1 MIHHDIAGELFVFN
15 KPLSLD
21 AALNFEVTGDHNLLL
36 KELVPLFE
44 NQCLH
49 YQSISTCLGFPLILI
64 NLKLGDFAYE
74 GIEKYDLEVSCFG
87 LSFRSFKSFQKV

>member
-1 MIHHDIAGELFVFN
+1 MIHHDIAGELSVLN
-15 KPLSLD
+15 KLLSLD

-49 YQSISTCLGFPLILI
+49 YQSISTSLGFPLILI
-64 NLKLGDFAYE
+64 NLKLGDFDYE
-74 GIEKYDLEVSCFG
+74 GIKKYALD
-87 LSFRSFKSFQKV
+87 RSNDFKET